1 MPKIEVVL
9 PEMGEGVVDAT
20 VIAWLKNIG
29 DTVTVDEAVV
39 EVATDKVD
47 SEVVSEVSGT
57 IVELCA
63 KADEVVKVGQP
74 LFIVATEGSEGNVE
88 PKQNIQ
94 EHTEKDA
101 APVVEVEALTK
112 SVDHDSIAQV
122 ERFTQEVSE
131 QPYRAVPAAGQT
143 KGFLSP
149 LVRSIA
155 EQEGLTAAELNQIEG
170 TGLDHRITKDD
181 ILLYISKRNASSSAS
196 IEVSPADLPKAVSDE
211 KLQPTQVTPQGVVRV
226 ETAEGDERI
235 ALNRMAK
242 LTAKNM
248 IESVLTSAHVQ
259 SFIEVDVTN
268 VVEWRA
274 SVKQEFE
281 RIEGEKLTF
290 TPIFMEAVSRAL
302 KAYPKMN
309 IQFDGE
315 TVIQKKAIN
324 IGMAAALEDGN
335 LIVPVIREAD
345 TLNLSGLAR
354 KVNDLAH
361 RARTNALKPAEVM
374 NATYTVT
381 NIGSFGS
388 VFGTP
393 IIPQPQVGILAIG
406 AIRKIPSVVETE
418 QGEFVGIRHKM
429 YLSHSYDHRV
439 VNGALG
445 GLFIKYIADYLE
457 NWDPKRAV

>member
-20 VIAWLKNIG
+20 VIAWLKKIG

-63 KADEVVKVGQP
+63 KEDDVVKVGQP
-74 LFIVATEGSEGNVE
+74 LFIVATEGSEGTIE
-88 PKQNIQ
+88 PEQDIQ
-94 EHTEKDA
+94 E
-101 APVVEVEALTK
+101 LTK
-112 SVDHDSIAQV
+112 KYATPIADKQQEEKSIDHESVAHI
-122 ERFTQEVSE
+122 ERFTQVVSE
-131 QPYRAVPAAGQT
+131 PPYRTATAAGQT

-155 EQEGLTAAELNQIEG
+155 EHEGLTASELDQIEG

-181 ILLYISKRNASSSAS
+181 ILLYISKRNAILSAS
-196 IEVSPADLPKAVSDE
+196 IEVSPSINSNSFSEEKPQETPVASKVSVQLEKAY
-211 KLQPTQVTPQGVVRV
+211 
-226 ETAEGDERI
+226 GDEII

-248 IESVLTSAHVQ
+248 MQSVLTSAHVQ

-335 LIVPVIREAD
+335 LIVPVINEAD

-418 QGEFVGIRHKM
+418 QGEFLGIRHKM

>member
-29 DTVTVDEAVV
+29 DTVIVDEAVV

-57 IVELCA
+57 IVERCA

-74 LFIVATEGSEGNVE
+74 LFIVATEGSSGAVE
-88 PKQNIQ
+88 PEQDIQ
-94 EHTEKDA
+94 ENIEKDA

-112 SVDHDSIAQV
+112 SVDHDSISRV

-131 QPYRAVPAAGQT
+131 QPYRVAPAAGQT

-155 EQEGLTAAELNQIEG
+155 EQEGLTAAELDQIEG
-170 TGLDHRITKDD
+170 TGLDRRITKDD
-181 ILLYISKRNASSSAS
+181 ILLYISKRNASPSAS
-196 IEVSPADLPKAVSDE
+196 IEVSSPVESVVVSDE
-211 KLQPTQVTPQGVVRV
+211 KLQSTQVAPQALVRL

-248 IESVLTSAHVQ
+248 MQSVLTSAHVQ

-268 VVEWRA
+268 VVEWRS
-274 SVKQEFE
+274 SVKNEFE

-361 RARTNALKPAEVM
+361 RARTNALKPTEVM

-393 IIPQPQVGILAIG
+393 IIAQPQVGILAIG